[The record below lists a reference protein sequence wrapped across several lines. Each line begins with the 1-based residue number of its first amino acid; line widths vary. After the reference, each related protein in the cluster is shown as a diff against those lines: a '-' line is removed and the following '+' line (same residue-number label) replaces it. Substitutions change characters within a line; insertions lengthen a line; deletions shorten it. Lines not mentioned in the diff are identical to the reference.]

1 MNVLHCGQYRL
12 PLEKPLVMGIV
23 NLTPDSFSGDG
34 LIGDVQGAI
43 AHARAQFEA
52 GAEILDIGAE
62 STRPGA
68 LATPEDEE
76 LRRLLPVLK
85 EITTWGVPI
94 SIDTY
99 KPAVMR
105 AALDA
110 GAAMINDISG
120 MVHPEALAAVAA
132 SDCAVCTMHMQG
144 QPGTMQQSP
153 YYTDVVAEVR
163 AFLHDSVE
171 RCRRAGVEDARIIL
185 DPGFG
190 FGKTLEHNLA
200 LFAALTA
207 TGFDNLP
214 ILVGVSRKT
223 MIGAITGRSV
233 EQRMPG
239 SVAAALIAAQKGAKI
254 LRVHDVAATKDALAV
269 WRAIETGGCS
279 D

>member
-110 GAAMINDISG
+110 GATMINDISG

-269 WRAIETGGCS
+269 WRAIEMGGCS

>member
-110 GAAMINDISG
+110 GATMINDISG